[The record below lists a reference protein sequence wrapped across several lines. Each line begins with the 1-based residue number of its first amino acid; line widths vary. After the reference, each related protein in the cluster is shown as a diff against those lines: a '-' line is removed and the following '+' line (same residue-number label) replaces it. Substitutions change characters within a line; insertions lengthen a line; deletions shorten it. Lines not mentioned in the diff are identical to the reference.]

1 MKILNKWQKVYCDT
15 YYKGNFPQTKE
26 GIYDMELLSGIKNKV
41 AVEYPDFDGINGF
54 VPAHTE
60 ILAVTENEC
69 DIPNGKISVAVLVS
83 NLKLWMSRGYK
94 IYTQ

>member
-1 MKILNKWQKVYCDT
+1 MLNQWQKVYYDT
-15 YYKGNFPQTKE
+15 YYKGEIIQSEE

-41 AVEYPDFDGINGF
+41 AVEYPDFNGINGF

-60 ILAVTENEC
+60 TLTVTENEC
-69 DIPNGKISVAVLVS
+69 DIPNRKISVTVLVS

>member
-1 MKILNKWQKVYCDT
+1 MLNQWQKIYCDT
-15 YYKGNFPQTKE
+15 YYKGKIIQSEE

-41 AVEYPDFDGINGF
+41 AVEYPDFNGINGF

-60 ILAVTENEC
+60 ILTVTENEC
-69 DIPNGKISVAVLVS
+69 NIPNGKISVAVLIS